1 LGRAAL
7 KFFFDTSVLLPCFYA
22 SHVHHAASLRT
33 FLEAG
38 TGNGSCA
45 AHSLAEFYSS
55 ATGFPGKNRMSS
67 HQALLILDEIRERL
81 DIVALTSEEYYSAI
95 RDASVIGVA
104 GGTIYDAL
112 LCRCA
117 EKAAAERI
125 YTWNVGHFKQFSQ
138 EIAQR
143 VQTP

>member
-1 LGRAAL
+1 L
-7 KFFFDTSVLLPCFYA
+7 KLFFDTSALLPCFFA
-22 SHVHHAASLRT
+22 SHVHHAASLRV
-33 FLEAG
+33 FLNAERG
-38 TGNGSCA
+38 EGSCA
-45 AHSLAEFYSS
+45 AHSLAEFYAI

-67 HQALLILDEIRERL
+67 HEALMILDEIRNRL
-81 DIVALTSEEYYSAI
+81 EIVALTAEEYYSAI
-95 RDASVIGVA
+95 RAASVIGVT

-125 YTWNVGHFKQFSQ
+125 YTWNVRHFQRFSK